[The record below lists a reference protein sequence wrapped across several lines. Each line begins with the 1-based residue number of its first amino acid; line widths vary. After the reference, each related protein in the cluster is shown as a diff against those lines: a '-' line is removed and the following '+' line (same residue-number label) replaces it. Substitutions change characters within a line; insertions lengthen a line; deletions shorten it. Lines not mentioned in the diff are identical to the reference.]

1 MVVQYLG
8 VMASPVYVVMMEIVV
23 SQIGLCT
30 VMQQK
35 LLLPTTDV
43 HHHSH
48 VLNTRDLV
56 VTRGQES
63 GKGMLNVKRNTSS

>member
-1 MVVQYLG
+1 MAVEYLG
-8 VMASPVYVVMMEIVV
+8 NLASVVYVVIMMEIVV

-56 VTRGQES
+56 VTRGQD
-63 GKGMLNVKRNTSS
+63 